1 MKFENVMGLHISG
14 SVVNETISTM
24 PKTNIASVLYTT
36 IAILL
41 AVDQAAS
48 KLDCEDWKD
57 GWSEDTAKKI
67 KCSDKG
73 IKIVC

>member
-1 MKFENVMGLHISG
+1 MKFKSVMELHISG

-24 PKTNIASVLYTT
+24 LKTNIANVIYTT

-57 GWSEDTAKKI
+57 GWSLAIAKKI
-67 KCSDKG
+67 KCNDKG